1 MSKKPEFSIPETPS
15 ESDRTT
21 QQYVYERLRHAI
33 MVGAIEPG
41 TALTMRGLAEAM
53 ELSPTPV
60 REAVRRLSSENAI
73 LINENRRISIPLMTQ
88 GRFEE
93 LIALRISLEVHA
105 ARRALPYVSDIKI
118 AEMKLVDDEMDRAIV
133 KRDLDRLTML
143 NHRFHRT
150 LYTVNPDQ
158 VSLPLIESVWL
169 QIGPFQRQVLEL
181 LDEFHEVDRHKDIL
195 LALESRDVAAL
206 VQATR
211 QNIRESI
218 SRAGRKLLA
227 ARSSTA

>member
-1 MSKKPEFSIPETPS
+1 MSKKSEFSIPETPS

-53 ELSPTPV
+53 QLSPTPV

-133 KRDLDRLTML
+133 KRDLDRLTTL

-181 LDEFHEVDRHKDIL
+181 LDEFHEVDRHKGIL
-195 LALESRDVAAL
+195 SALESRDVAAL

-211 QNIRESI
+211 QDIRESI

>member
-1 MSKKPEFSIPETPS
+1 MSLKPEFSIPETPS

-105 ARRALPYVSDIKI
+105 ARRALPHVSDIRI
-118 AEMKLVDDEMDRAIV
+118 AEMKLVDDEMDRAIL
-133 KRDLDRLTML
+133 KRDLDRLTTL

-150 LYTVNPDQ
+150 LYTVNPEQ

-181 LDEFHEVDRHKDIL
+181 LDEFHGIDRHKEIL
-195 LALESRDVAAL
+195 SALESRDAGAL
-206 VQATR
+206 AQATR
-211 QNIRESI
+211 QDIRESI
-218 SRAGRKLLA
+218 FRAGRKLLA
-227 ARSSTA
+227 ARSTTA

>member
-15 ESDRTT
+15 ESDCTT

-73 LINENRRISIPLMTQ
+73 LINENRRISIPLMTPE
-88 GRFEE
+88 RFEE
-93 LIALRISLEVHA
+93 LIALRLSLEVHA
-105 ARRALPYVSDIKI
+105 ARRALPHVSDIRI
-118 AEMKLVDDEMDRAIV
+118 GEMKLVDDEMDRAIV
-133 KRDLDRLTML
+133 KSDLDRLTTL

-181 LDEFHEVDRHKDIL
+181 IDQFHEVDRHKEIL
-195 LALESRDVAAL
+195 SALESRDVAAL
-206 VQATR
+206 AQATR
-211 QNIRESI
+211 QDIRESI
-218 SRAGRKLLA
+218 LRAGRKLLA

>member
-211 QNIRESI
+211 QDIRESI

>member
-88 GRFEE
+88 GRFAE
-93 LIALRISLEVHA
+93 LIALQISLEVHA

-195 LALESRDVAAL
+195 LALECRDVAAL

-211 QNIRESI
+211 QDIRESI